1 MLPNDELL
9 MKWEGIIDTVSK
21 TNMPLECI
29 KKVVLKLQGGKQ
41 KTFNIHSMRSQGM
54 EFEEIEILLGRALD
68 ELEPITKDIEYVVDI
83 NSVASIIQPET
94 DKLLGKL

>member
-9 MKWEGIIDTVSK
+9 TKWEGIIDTVSK

-29 KKVVLKLQGGKQ
+29 RKVVLKLAGGKQ
-41 KTFNIHSMRSQGM
+41 KTFNIHTLRSQGM
-54 EFEEIEILLGRALD
+54 EYDEIEILLSRAVD
-68 ELEPITKDIEYVVDI
+68 ELEPVTRDIEYVVDI